1 MGQHNREFTAY
12 CGLFCGDCIRFKSE
26 APDLALHLLDE
37 LRKIKFE
44 NYVKVKQRSVNELE
58 SYKEMIS
65 ALEAISKLKCDIPC
79 RSGGDGCLQPCEI
92 VKCVHLK
99 GFEGCWECEEFEA
112 CGKFE
117 FLKPF
122 HGNVPQN
129 NIKKIKNYGLDNW
142 ATHREGMYTWSE
154 RTSDD

>member
-1 MGQHNREFTAY
+1 MKSEILILEMKCNEQRLTLRLNGEDMGQHNREFTAY

-99 GFEGCWECEEFEA
+99 D
-112 CGKFE
+112 
-117 FLKPF
+117 LKAAGSAKSLKHVINSNSLSHF
-122 HGNVPQN
+122 MEMS
-129 NIKKIKNYGLDNW
+129 
-142 ATHREGMYTWSE
+142 HRTISK
-154 RTSDD
+154 R